1 MVPPSDPQVVKYD
14 SMTAHHTY
22 IITQKYLSTSDR
34 FFDPQLKVL
43 NATANNTHPP
53 QLFAA

>member
-1 MVPPSDPQVVKYD
+1 MVPPSDPQVVKND
-14 SMTAHHTY
+14 STKHHTY